1 MPRGKKTCREC
12 NTELGVRTGICP
24 QCGFD
29 FSSLKKE
36 IKSKIEEKKNGDK
49 NGKSESISPIVA
61 DLLEYE
67 EGHPYV
73 EPKKLTSDENADRIL
88 SYGKNR
94 ANSLLGL
101 SKNGGWKHVNWSR
114 VKEKIGAL
122 PDEDAPHVTG
132 DDFDEY
138 GDESQELFAL

>member
-36 IKSKIEEKKNGDK
+36 IKSKIEEKKNGDG
-49 NGKSESISPIVA
+49 NGKKEYISPVVA

-73 EPKKLTSDENADRIL
+73 APKKLTSDEHADRVL
-88 SYGKNR
+88 SYGKDR
-94 ANSLLGL
+94 AEMLLQL
-101 SKNGGWKHVNWSR
+101 SKNGGWKHVNWNK
-114 VKEKIGAL
+114 VEEGIGVL
-122 PDEDAPHVTG
+122 SDEDTPHVAR
-132 DDFDEY
+132 DDYDDY
-138 GDESQELFAL
+138 GDESDNF